1 MTHLHYRVWDGEQM
15 YYWDD
20 EGLRL
25 TIENDG
31 SWSLRVVGAYGCVVS
46 SDDEEAALM
55 WGTGEKAE
63 SGREIYDRDA
73 LNVSNGFRSFKA
85 IVKFGHYEQ
94 DGSGGEY
101 SPTECIGFYAEA
113 IHPDQKDEDGFDLI
127 YDYDKKTS
135 LFEFDSIEIIGDVY
149 RNPDLL
155 EAAEECQVQSK

>member
-15 YYWDD
+15 HYWDD
-20 EGLRL
+20 EGISL

-31 SWSLRVVGAYGCVVS
+31 SWFLWHAFGGGCVVS
-46 SDDEEAALM
+46 SNDKDAALM

-63 SGREIYDRDA
+63 DGREIYDRDA
-73 LNVSNGFRSFKA
+73 LNVFQGYRSFKA

-101 SPTECIGFYAEA
+101 SPAECIGFYAEA
-113 IHPDQKDEDGFDLI
+113 INPDQKDEDGFDLI

-135 LFEFDSIEIIGDVY
+135 LVELDSIEIIGDVY
-149 RNPDLL
+149 RNPVLL
-155 EAAEECQVQSK
+155 EASE